1 MTDNQGI
8 CNVSTPFSF
17 FIPYFLF
24 LIPDTCHLV
33 TFPEIVRNL
42 TVSTSTATLKQGT
55 HFMKILFQ
63 YLKPHKWLVVLTI
76 LLAAM
81 NIGFSLVDPILFG
94 KLVNLANEFGQSLK
108 TGETLSH
115 ERFFNQWSWD
125 APGVWFIVAC
135 SITVAMISRI
145 AKNFQDYFL
154 NVIIQKFGARV
165 FTDGL
170 RHAMKLPYQEFE
182 DQRSGE
188 TLSVLTK
195 VRTDVEKF
203 INYCIN
209 VLFGIIVGISFVFVY
224 AAIYIHW
231 SIPIAYLV
239 GIVILTL
246 LTNLLSKKVK
256 TIQKTIVA
264 QTTSLA
270 GSTTESLRNIELV
283 KSLGLTDQ
291 EVERLNK
298 NTYKILG
305 LELTK
310 VKRIRSI
317 SFIQGTL
324 VNTLRQVILFILMW
338 LIFGKYMDAGQLVTM
353 QIFSFFVFGPLQE
366 IGNII
371 LSYREA
377 EASLNNF
384 QNLMN
389 KAPEQQPA
397 NPQHLGDIETLEFKN
412 VGFKHQS
419 AKQNAINDISFQ
431 TKRGETIAFVGPSGS
446 GKTTLMKLLV
456 GLYRP
461 KAGKILYNGL
471 DETAINFEDLRNQIG
486 FVTQDTQLFSGTI
499 RENLLF
505 VKPDSTEEALM
516 DVIKK
521 ASCEKLLARAEKG
534 LDTMIGEGGLKLS
547 GGEKQRLSIAR
558 ALLRNPKLLIFDEA
572 TSSLDSITEE
582 DITNT
587 IKDISAQRSQIS
599 ILIAHRLS
607 TIMHADKIYVLEQ
620 GDVVETGN
628 HETLLQEK
636 GLYYAMWRQQ
646 IGERKKLQQVI
657 EEKA

>member
-1 MTDNQGI
+1 
-8 CNVSTPFSF
+8 
-17 FIPYFLF
+17 
-24 LIPDTCHLV
+24 
-33 TFPEIVRNL
+33 
-42 TVSTSTATLKQGT
+42 
-55 HFMKILFQ
+55 MKILFH

-76 LLAAM
+76 VLAAV
-81 NIGFSLVDPILFG
+81 NIGFSLVDPILLG

-108 TGETLSH
+108 GNERMSKD
-115 ERFFNQWSWD
+115 RFFNQWSWD
-125 APGVWFIVAC
+125 APGVWFIVVC

-165 FTDGL
+165 FTEGL
-170 RHAMKLPYQEFE
+170 QHAMKLPYQEFE

-209 VLFGIIVGISFVFVY
+209 VLFGIIVGITFVFVY
-224 AAIYIHW
+224 AAIYI
-231 SIPIAYLV
+231 SMAVPIAYLV

-256 TIQKTIVA
+256 SIQKNIVA

-291 EVERLNK
+291 EVARLNK

-324 VNTLRQVILFILMW
+324 VNTLRQVILFILMY
-338 LIFGKYMDAGQLVTM
+338 LIFGEKMDAGQLVTM

-384 QNLMN
+384 QNLMS

-397 NPQHLGDIETLEFKN
+397 NPQHLGSIETLEFHN

-419 AKQNAINDISFQ
+419 AKQNAINNISFH
-431 TKRGETIAFVGPSGS
+431 TKKGETIAFVGPSGS

-461 KAGKILYNGL
+461 QDGKILYNGL
-471 DETAINFEDLRNQIG
+471 DETSINFEDLRNQIG

-505 VKPDSTEEALM
+505 VKPDSSEEALL

-521 ASCEKLLARAEKG
+521 ASCEKLLSRAEKG

-558 ALLRNPKLLIFDEA
+558 ALLRNPRLLIFDEA

-646 IGERKKLQQVI
+646 IGERKKLQQAV